1 MIPLTA
7 LMCLIMGYQ
16 VTMPS
21 IDNAKYS
28 FTEYKDGFIKMNTRD
43 GTIVET
49 CNHNFECTP
58 LPKSEN
64 K

>member
-43 GTIVET
+43 GTIEI
-49 CNHNFECTP
+49 CDAKFQCAP
-58 LPKSEN
+58 PSSE
-64 K
+64 KK